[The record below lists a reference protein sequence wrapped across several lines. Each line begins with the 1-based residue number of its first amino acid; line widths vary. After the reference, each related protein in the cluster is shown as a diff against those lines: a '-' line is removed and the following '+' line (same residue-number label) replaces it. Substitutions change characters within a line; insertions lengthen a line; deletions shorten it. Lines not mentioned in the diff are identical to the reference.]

1 MGGVSTI
8 TGMALVALVSVPCA
22 AEAEQQPGVVPVAE
36 LAVAEVA
43 VAEVVVVEVPVA
55 EMVVVEVPV
64 AEVVVVEVPVAEV
77 AVVEVPVAE
86 VAVVEVPVAVAE
98 TGAPQAGIPQAP
110 AVGPAA
116 VVLNMPG
123 VVQVAAIHASN
134 RSRAFDPQLQSY
146 RPELKRMRFK
156 NYELIEASK
165 QNVQPGD
172 QYGMELPGNRYLHIT
187 ALDSTAEYLQLRVLV
202 NENNRPIVN
211 TDVRINRGAPLLIAG
226 PKMGNNGTLILAIRA
241 TPPGPA
247 PQPASARVAGG
258 QGRPQVAGGAT
269 APVGVNASSRE
280 QLANDEVPTAIE
292 PVAIPAQA
300 PAVPAAMPSADLR

>member
-8 TGMALVALVSVPCA
+8 TGMALAALVSVPCE
-22 AEAEQQPGVVPVAE
+22 AEAEQEPGGVP
-36 LAVAEVA
+36 VAEVA
-43 VAEVVVVEVPVA
+43 VAEV
-55 EMVVVEVPV
+55 
-64 AEVVVVEVPVAEV
+64 PVAEV
-77 AVVEVPVAE
+77 AVAQVPVAEIAVAEVPVAE

-98 TGAPQAGIPQAP
+98 TGAPQADTPQAP
-110 AVGPAA
+110 TVGPGA
-116 VVLNMPG
+116 VVVNLPG

-165 QNVQPGD
+165 QNVQAGD

-211 TDVRINRGAPLLIAG
+211 PDVRINRGAPLLIAG
-226 PKMGNNGTLILAIRA
+226 PKMGSKGTLILAIQA
-241 TPPGPA
+241 TPPVHA
-247 PQPASARVAGG
+247 PERASARLASS
-258 QGRPQVAGGAT
+258 QDPPKVAGGAT
-269 APVGVNASSRE
+269 APVGVNASNRE
-280 QLANDEVPTAIE
+280 QLSNGEAATAVE
-292 PVAIPAQA
+292 PAAVPAQA
-300 PAVPAAMPSADLR
+300 PAVPAAVPATDMR

>member
-1 MGGVSTI
+1 
-8 TGMALVALVSVPCA
+8 MALVALVSVPSA

-36 LAVAEVA
+36 VA
-43 VAEVVVVEVPVA
+43 
-55 EMVVVEVPV
+55 
-64 AEVVVVEVPVAEV
+64 VVEVPVAEV

-86 VAVVEVPVAVAE
+86 VAVVEVQAAVAE
-98 TGAPQAGIPQAP
+98 AGAPRADIPQAP
-110 AVGPAA
+110 AAGPAA

-134 RSRAFDPQLQSY
+134 RSRSFDPQLQPY

-165 QNVQPGD
+165 QNVQAGD

-241 TPPGPA
+241 TPP
-247 PQPASARVAGG
+247 ASALVASG
-258 QGRPQVAGGAT
+258 QGLPQVAGGAT

-292 PVAIPAQA
+292 PAAIPAQA
-300 PAVPAAMPSADLR
+300 PAVPAAVPATDLR

>member
-1 MGGVSTI
+1 VGGVSTI
-8 TGMALVALVSVPCA
+8 TGMALVALVSVPSA

-36 LAVAEVA
+36 
-43 VAEVVVVEVPVA
+43 
-55 EMVVVEVPV
+55 
-64 AEVVVVEVPVAEV
+64 V
-77 AVVEVPVAE
+77 AVVEVQA
-86 VAVVEVPVAVAE
+86 AVAE
-98 TGAPQAGIPQAP
+98 AGAPRADIPQAP
-110 AVGPAA
+110 AAGPAA
-116 VVLNMPG
+116 LVLNMPG

-134 RSRAFDPQLQSY
+134 GSRSFDPQLQPY

-165 QNVQPGD
+165 QNVQAGD

-211 TDVRINRGAPLLIAG
+211 TDVRINRGAPLIIAG

-241 TPPGPA
+241 TPPGYA
-247 PQPASARVAGG
+247 PQPASALVASG
-258 QGRPQVAGGAT
+258 QVLPQVSGGAT
-269 APVGVNASSRE
+269 SPVGVNASSRE

-292 PVAIPAQA
+292 PAAIPAQA
-300 PAVPAAMPSADLR
+300 PAVPAAVPATDLR